1 MPQQCPTMQE
11 EPSPYRFTVKEYH
24 RLGEVGFFEESE
36 RVELLNGE
44 IIIMSPIG
52 SRHAIAAYN
61 LNDVFGEQN
70 RRRYLIG
77 MGNPV
82 EADEYS
88 EPLPD
93 LMLVPRA
100 QKSARRH
107 PFARE
112 AFLIVEIADSSLL
125 HDRGRKLRK
134 YAQTGVQEFWIVNL
148 QDDVIEIYRTPQG
161 EGYREESVAKVGDTV
176 APLAFP
182 DVMIEVS
189 EIIPPR

>member
-11 EPSPYRFTVKEYH
+11 EPSPYRFKVTEYH
-24 RLGEVGFFEESE
+24 RLGEVGFFEEGE

-93 LMLVPRA
+93 LMLVPRS
-100 QKSARRH
+100 QKLARRH
-107 PFARE
+107 PFTRE
-112 AFLIVEIADSSLL
+112 TFLVVEIADSSLS

-134 YAQTGVQEFWIVNL
+134 YAQTGVQEYWIVNL
-148 QDDVIEIYRTPQG
+148 QDDVIEVYRTPHG
-161 EGYREESVAKVGDTV
+161 EEYRQESVANMGDTL
-176 APLAFP
+176 APLAFS
-182 DVMIEVS
+182 DVKIEVS